1 MRQEDSSQG
10 KGGRLLFRYIRHHR
24 KSLLLLG
31 MSVMIFFLVFLAYR
45 LEWEAVWYA
54 GALCMVLGLVAAL
67 LDLYYYSRRHHQM
80 CQMANPIKINENFDG
95 RQAAGEELVTSY
107 MLPDSRLLPQPQN
120 LIEEDYQ
127 SLIEALLQERS
138 LLLQEYSR
146 RKQERTDYET
156 MWAHQIKTPI
166 AAMRLLLQEQDIPEF
181 RELSSE
187 LFQIEQYVE
196 MILNYMRLDSPSNDF
211 VFRKCDLDDMIK
223 QAIRKYAAQFVRRK
237 VALSRE
243 DTHAEVVTDEKWLV
257 FVLEQLISNALK
269 YTSAGEILI
278 YQADAPVENSIQA
291 QKVLL
296 VIRDS
301 GIGIAAEDLPRIFEK
316 GYTGLNGRT
325 GEKSTGIGLYLCKRI
340 LDKLGT
346 RIWVESKPGNGTK
359 VYLELERYLSTL

>member
-1 MRQEDSSQG
+1 M
-10 KGGRLLFRYIRHHR
+10 
-24 KSLLLLG
+24 
-31 MSVMIFFLVFLAYR
+31 
-45 LEWEAVWYA
+45 
-54 GALCMVLGLVAAL
+54 
-67 LDLYYYSRRHHQM
+67 
-80 CQMANPIKINENFDG
+80 
-95 RQAAGEELVTSY
+95 TSY